1 MLDEPESLLEEG
13 LDGCE
18 KRRSREIVIAHPLIS
33 NY

>member
-18 KRRSREIVIAHPLIS
+18 KRRSREIVIDHSVIS
-33 NY
+33 N